1 MEVVLGK
8 TRATFFLVFPRQANW
23 RSTSMFVRL
32 PEGGHVWAEG
42 VDFVRLRTENRLAEM
57 KIRLQQIEKV
67 SLSRLILYLQ
77 DVDL

>member
-8 TRATFFLVFPRQANW
+8 TRATFFCVSETGKW

-42 VDFVRLRTENRLAEM
+42 VISFG
-57 KIRLQQIEKV
+57 
-67 SLSRLILYLQ
+67 
-77 DVDL
+77 